1 MAIIRKNNLNKFLER
16 LSKSG
21 KSINPNGI
29 ADIVGNVA
37 VNVTKEEYAIT
48 GVAPNEIR
56 KEINGNQVEIV
67 AVGEHLAFTEFG
79 TGVLGEGTYSGDL
92 PAKSVKL
99 QFESPKGIQQS
110 TDGWVYNYRKKQNPD
125 NVEKDWKGM
134 PAKAQMF
141 NASQR
146 LSEQLGE
153 EIKNN
158 LKG

>member
-1 MAIIRKNNLNKFLER
+1 MVIVRKNDLNKFLKG

-21 KSINPNGI
+21 KSIKPNEI
-29 ADIVGNVA
+29 ADIVGDVGINVA
-37 VNVTKEEYAIT
+37 REEYAIT
-48 GVAPNEIR
+48 GVTPNEIR
-56 KEINGNQVEIV
+56 KEVNGKQVEIV

-79 TGVLGEGTYSGDL
+79 TGVLGEGTYSGNL
-92 PAKSVKL
+92 PEKSVKL

-125 NVEKDWKGM
+125 KVEKDWNGT

-141 NASQR
+141 KVSER
-146 LSEQLGE
+146 LQKHLGE
-153 EIKNN
+153 EIKN

>member
-1 MAIIRKNNLNKFLER
+1 MAIVIKNDLNKFLKS

-21 KSINPNGI
+21 KSIKPNEI
-29 ADIVGNVA
+29 ADIVGDVGINIA
-37 VNVTKEEYAIT
+37 RQEYAIT
-48 GVAPNEIR
+48 GITPNEIR

-67 AVGEHLAFTEFG
+67 AVGEHLAFMEFG

-92 PAKSVKL
+92 PEKSVKL

-125 NVEKDWKGM
+125 KVEKDWKGM

-141 NASQR
+141 NSSQR